1 MPQKL
6 FLSTL
11 DQIYIWSHHAVLYSR
26 HKDMRKKIEQ
36 QCAATAPFLS
46 TRFITASHFG
56 RTPTKYIIRVPPKPN
71 TSSYFMFRPFGFI
84 TVFIEVSEWFSIHGK
99 YWLHFSSRSI
109 NAVFGLFSKI
119 FSLENFKR
127 NKRAIGYGRVLM
139 LFQRHKTL

>member
-1 MPQKL
+1 MIVHCRRS
-6 FLSTL
+6 LSTGPNL
-11 DQIYIWSHHAVLYSR
+11 YLESPRCAVFSPFS
-26 HKDMRKKIEQ
+26 DMRKKIEQ
-36 QCAATAPFLS
+36 QCAATALFLS

-84 TVFIEVSEWFSIHGK
+84 RVFIEVSEWFSIHWK
-99 YWLHFSSRSI
+99 YWLHFSPRSI
-109 NAVFGLFSKI
+109 NAMFGLFSKI

-139 LFQRHKTL
+139 VKLNLT